1 MTTIATTA
9 ATAVSG
15 SAGRA
20 WTEQAVRGLGLTTNV
35 ETAAEILDIGR
46 TKAYEL
52 AKHGAFPAK
61 TLRVGRRYKVSVP
74 ALLKLLDAG

>member
-20 WTEQAVRGLGLTTNV
+20 WTEQAVRGLGLTTDV
-35 ETAAEILDIGR
+35 ETAAEILGIGR
-46 TKAYEL
+46 TKAYEMVRE
-52 AKHGAFPAK
+52 GNFPVPI
-61 TLRVGRRYKVSVP
+61 LRIGRRVLVP
-74 ALLKLLDAG
+74 TPSILTLLGA